1 MLRNGA
7 AENGERMTIEQAARK
22 YPKLTSSLAAFLAL
36 GLASAAAAQ
45 DQGVIYA
52 GGSAGDGAGGYA
64 GGMIA
69 LPGNSL
75 GHGLGIRAGVNGG
88 TYRYQ
93 AAQRTK
99 ARYLGAE
106 LALVYQLSGQ
116 WGWANFAAGPRIV
129 DTHLNPV
136 DPGNKLR
143 GTRLDA
149 GLQTD
154 GALGNEWRLGWFG
167 SWGIRN
173 ESYLAQLRVTRLV
186 DPSSQVRIGLEG
198 IYQGDPTYKRG
209 SLGAHIAFRLS
220 GPWEAQLSAGAS
232 EQAGRD
238 AKPYVS
244 VGFSRV
250 F

>member
-1 MLRNGA
+1 
-7 AENGERMTIEQAARK
+7 MTIKQGSRNR
-22 YPKLTSSLAAFLAL
+22 PKPLAALVALVAL
-36 GLASAAAAQ
+36 GSASSVAAQ
-45 DQGVIYA
+45 DSGVIYA
-52 GGSAGDGAGGYA
+52 GGSVGDGAGGYA

-75 GHGLGIRAGVNGG
+75 GHGFGIRAGINGG

-93 AAQRTK
+93 AAQRIK

-106 LALVYQLSGQ
+106 LALVYQFSGE
-116 WGWANFAAGPRIV
+116 WGWANFAAGPRVV
-129 DTHLNPV
+129 DTHLSPV

-149 GLQTD
+149 GIQTD
-154 GALGNEWRLGWFG
+154 GALGNQWRLGWFG
-167 SWGIRN
+167 SWGVRN
-173 ESYLAQLRVTRLV
+173 ESYLAQLRFTRLV
-186 DPSSQVRIGLEG
+186 DSSREVRIGLEG

-209 SLGAHIAFRLS
+209 SLGGHVAFRLS